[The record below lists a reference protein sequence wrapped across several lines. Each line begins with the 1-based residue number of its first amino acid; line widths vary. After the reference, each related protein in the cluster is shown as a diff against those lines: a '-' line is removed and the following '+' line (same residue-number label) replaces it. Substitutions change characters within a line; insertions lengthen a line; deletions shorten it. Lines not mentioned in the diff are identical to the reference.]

1 MTGPAVI
8 IDTSM
13 PAAQYHAKDAV
24 SASLLKQI
32 QRSPAHAMAYLQQQ
46 QEPTPAML
54 FGTAF
59 HTCVLESERF
69 ASEYVVLPDDAPKKP
84 TKLQLNAKK
93 PSKETIENIKW
104 WDEFNLRHQNATII
118 TDEDYLTITAMSCA
132 IGDHPAASK
141 LVRGDGQTE
150 VSMFWDDDET
160 GLACKCRPDIWLMRG
175 AGSVIVDL
183 KTTEDASPEGFSRS
197 IQTYGYGIQAAHY
210 LAGSGADAFIF
221 VAVEKKAPFAVAVY
235 ELDPLSL
242 DICEKQRRSLL
253 EYWANCRKAEM
264 YPAYS
269 DECQMISL
277 PGWVTADYENQQEE
291 NLLRGMR

>member
-1 MTGPAVI
+1 MNPAVL
-8 IDTSM
+8 IDIAM
-13 PAAQYHAKDAV
+13 PAAQYHATDAV

-46 QEPTPAML
+46 HEPTPAML

-69 ASEYVVLPDDAPKKP
+69 DNEYAVFEGDKRTKDGKATYERLVSEGK
-84 TKLQLNAKK
+84 
-93 PSKETIENIKW
+93 
-104 WDEFNLRHQNATII
+104 TII
-118 TDEDYLTITAMSCA
+118 SASDYATITAMASA

-150 VSMFWDDDET
+150 VSMFWDDEET
-160 GLACKCRPDIWLMRG
+160 GLACKCRTDIWLGR
-175 AGSVIVDL
+175 VIVDL

-197 IQTYGYGIQAAHY
+197 IHTYGYGIQAAHY
-210 LAGSGADAFIF
+210 LAGSGADAFLF

-242 DICEKQRRSLL
+242 EICEKQRRSLL
-253 EYWANCRKAEM
+253 EYWSNCREAEM

-277 PGWVTADYENQQEE
+277 PAWAMKGTENV
-291 NLLRGMR
+291 

>member
-8 IDTSM
+8 IDATM
-13 PAAQYHAKDAV
+13 PAAQYHATDAV

-32 QRSPAHAMAYLQQQ
+32 AKSPAHARAYLQQQ
-46 QEPTPAML
+46 QEPTAAML

-69 ASEYVVLPDDAPKKP
+69 AEDYAVFEGDKR
-84 TKLQLNAKK
+84 TKAG
-93 PSKETIENIKW
+93 KEAYEALVASGK
-104 WDEFNLRHQNATII
+104 TII
-118 TDEDYLTITAMSCA
+118 TATDYATITAMASA

-150 VSMFWDDDET
+150 VSMFWEDDET
-160 GLACKCRPDIWLMRG
+160 GLQCKCRPDIWIAQG
-175 AGSVIVDL
+175 TGSVIVDL
-183 KTTEDASPEGFSRS
+183 KTTEDASPEGFARS

-221 VAVEKKAPFAVAVY
+221 VAVEKKAPYAVAVY

-242 DICEKQRRSLL
+242 EICEAKRRSLL

-269 DECQMISL
+269 DECQLISL

-291 NLLRGMR
+291 NLLRGM

>member
-1 MTGPAVI
+1 MSNAAVI
-8 IDTSM
+8 IDTTM
-13 PAAQYHAKDAV
+13 PAAQYHATDAV

-32 QRSPAHAMAYLQQQ
+32 AKSPAHAMAYLQQQ

-69 ASEYVVLPDDAPKKP
+69 NDEYAVFEGDKR
-84 TKLQLNAKK
+84 TKAG
-93 PSKETIENIKW
+93 KETYESLVASGK
-104 WDEFNLRHQNATII
+104 TII
-118 TDEDYLTITAMSCA
+118 SATDYAIITAMAEA
-132 IGDHPAASK
+132 IGDHSAASK
-141 LVRGDGQTE
+141 LVRGGGQTE

-183 KTTEDASPEGFSRS
+183 KTTEDASPEGFARS

-242 DICEKQRRSLL
+242 EISEAKRRDLL
-253 EYWANCRKAEM
+253 QLWSDCRESDSF
-264 YPAYS
+264 PAYS

-291 NLLRGMR
+291 NLLRNM

>member
-1 MTGPAVI
+1 MNPAVL
-8 IDTSM
+8 IDTNM
-13 PAAQYHAKDAV
+13 PADAYHATDAV

-32 QRSPAHAMAYLQQQ
+32 AKSPAHAKAYLQQQ

-69 ASEYVVLPDDAPKKP
+69 DNEYAVFEGDKRTKDGKATYERLVSEGK
-84 TKLQLNAKK
+84 
-93 PSKETIENIKW
+93 
-104 WDEFNLRHQNATII
+104 TII
-118 TDEDYLTITAMSCA
+118 SASDYATITAMASA

-141 LVRGDGQTE
+141 LVRGDGKTE

-210 LAGSGADAFIF
+210 LAGSGADAFLF

-242 DICEKQRRSLL
+242 EICEKQRRGLL
-253 EYWANCRKAEM
+253 EYWANCREAEM

-277 PGWVTADYENQQEE
+277 PAWAMKGNEQ
-291 NLLRGMR
+291 

>member
-1 MTGPAVI
+1 MTGPSVI
-8 IDTSM
+8 IDTAM
-13 PAAQYHAKDAV
+13 PAAQYHATDAV

-69 ASEYVVLPDDAPKKP
+69 DNEYAVFEGDKRTKDGKATYERLVSEGK
-84 TKLQLNAKK
+84 
-93 PSKETIENIKW
+93 
-104 WDEFNLRHQNATII
+104 TII
-118 TDEDYLTITAMSCA
+118 SASDYATITAMASA

-150 VSMFWDDDET
+150 VSMFWDDEET
-160 GLACKCRPDIWLMRG
+160 GLACKCRTDIWLGR
-175 AGSVIVDL
+175 VIVDL

-197 IQTYGYGIQAAHY
+197 IQIYGYGIQAAHY
-210 LAGSGADAFIF
+210 LAGSGADAFLF

-242 DICEKQRRSLL
+242 EICEAKRRGLL
-253 EYWANCRKAEM
+253 ELWADCRDSQSFQ
-264 YPAYS
+264 AYS
-269 DECQMISL
+269 DECQQISL
-277 PGWVTADYENQQEE
+277 PGWVMADYENQQEE
-291 NLLRGMR
+291 NLLRGM